1 MKRPTNIILLE
12 NIIESNYKEGMKAIV
27 LGMGLQGKA
36 VIHDLESSSLITGI
50 FAADIFAAENSLAEA
65 DDYLK
70 KRGYSKTKAIKLDVL
85 KEKDLSGKF
94 SERDINVV
102 ICMLPIELALTAA
115 RAALDADIPC
125 VSSNYT

>member
-12 NIIESNYKEGMKAIV
+12 NIIEGNYKEGMKAIV

-50 FAADIFAAENSLAEA
+50 FAADLFAAENSLAEA

-94 SERDINVV
+94 S
-102 ICMLPIELALTAA
+102 
-115 RAALDADIPC
+115 
-125 VSSNYT
+125 